1 MPVQRDVLAPLQG
14 LRKRHL
20 ECLDEEDE
28 ENLPEH
34 KQGKKDW
41 GTVGQRHSRAGT
53 RSGWAMVRV

>member
-1 MPVQRDVLAPLQG
+1 MPVQKDVLAPLQG

-41 GTVGQRHSRAGT
+41 GTVGAETQQSRD
-53 RSGWAMVRV
+53 